1 MKKYIFGLWCL
12 LGAVTGQAQKT
23 AVDSTDIYKYT
34 DLTKQQ
40 VQKLKKL
47 DEASQ
52 QQTKA
57 MGDSK
62 MAYLM
67 LMAQQQTAVEGI
79 VKPAQR
85 KKYQHYKMMEEA
97 TGWIKQNVSLSKEQ
111 QEKMTLSCF
120 SVYEK
125 MDALDANKVLNAEEK
140 KIKSGKLM
148 TELSDKLMAILT
160 ADQKKELEES
170 NRESVRK

>member
-1 MKKYIFGLWCL
+1 MKKYIFGLWWL
-12 LGAVTGQAQKT
+12 LGAVTTQAQKT

-40 VQKLKKL
+40 VQELKKL
-47 DEASQ
+47 EETSQ
-52 QQTKA
+52 EQTKV
-57 MGDSK
+57 MDNSK
-62 MAYLM
+62 MASLM

-97 TGWIKQNVSLSKEQ
+97 TGWIKQNVFLSKEQ
-111 QEKMTLSCF
+111 QEKMALSCF
-120 SVYEK
+120 LVYDK
-125 MDALDANKVLNAEEK
+125 MDALAANNAFNAEEK

-160 ADQKKELEES
+160 PDQKKELEGS
-170 NRESVRK
+170 GRQSVGK